1 MNNLIDLT
9 RRELLAGAGAGAAA
23 LLLNQRGAEAQ
34 PSAGRTVVFANTTV
48 VTVDAVRDEVSL
60 AVTGDTI
67 VAIGPTDQVLKSHPN
82 AEIYNGRGKALFPG
96 LINCHAH
103 LAQTLGRGFHDL
115 ELADNRLAAA
125 GNFQQPFAF
134 CRDHFGEGAET
145 RD

>member
-67 VAIGPTDQVLKSHPN
+67 VAIYQS
-82 AEIYNGRGKALFPG
+82 R
-96 LINCHAH
+96 
-103 LAQTLGRGFHDL
+103 
-115 ELADNRLAAA
+115 
-125 GNFQQPFAF
+125 
-134 CRDHFGEGAET
+134 
-145 RD
+145 